1 MSEVRR
7 SVSGLAALILTAV
20 ALPFLLAR
28 MAGGRAPSP
37 GPELASLAPVAVL
50 PAVAAVPV
58 AAASSWWLAVAL
70 AIPAAALIGV
80 QLPPRSPATRHPGPP
95 QPGPAPYAAAAGEAA
110 PGPVTIRFLTVNVLG
125 GHADPAAVVR
135 LVREHDV
142 DVLAIQ
148 ELTPQMVRKLK
159 DADLP
164 GLLPFSHLDPRPA
177 ARGTGLWARWPLAPL
192 PPVPGTVAAFP
203 RAQIDPSGRQPVTVT
218 AVHPKAPLNHY
229 QRQWQQELAALRHV
243 LATTSGPQIAAGD
256 FNASRD
262 HRPFRDLLAT
272 GLVDCGDAAA
282 DRPWPGFTWPSIWP
296 GFVIKVHPPV
306 LPFMRLDHILISRD
320 SCTPRKAGI
329 FRVPGTDHCAVL
341 ATIDLAPPKMP
352 G

>member
-1 MSEVRR
+1 M
-7 SVSGLAALILTAV
+7 SGLAALILTAV

-50 PAVAAVPV
+50 PAVAAVCV
-58 AAASSWWLAVAL
+58 AAASSWWLATAL
-70 AIPAAALIGV
+70 AIPAAALISV
-80 QLPPRSPATRHPGPP
+80 QLPPRWPGTRHPGTRHPGPG
-95 QPGPAPYAAAAGEAA
+95 QPGPAPDAAAGATA
-110 PGPVTIRFLTVNVLG
+110 PGPVTIRVLTVNVLG
-125 GHADPAAVVR
+125 GQADPAAVVR

-164 GLLPFSHLDPRPA
+164 GLLAFSHLDPRPA

-229 QRQWQQELAALRHV
+229 QRRWQQELATLRQV
-243 LATTSGPQIAAGD
+243 LADSPGPQIVAGD
-256 FNASRD
+256 FNATRD
-262 HRPFRDLLAT
+262 HRPFRALLTT
-272 GLVDCGDAAA
+272 GLVDCGDAAE

-296 GFVIKVHPPV
+296 GFVIKVHPQV
-306 LPFMRLDHILISRD
+306 RPFMRLDHVLVSGD
-320 SCTPRKAGI
+320 GCTARKVEI
-329 FRVPGTDHCAVL
+329 FRVARTDHCAVL
-341 ATIDLAPPKMP
+341 ATIDLTPEPRRP
-352 G
+352 GAA

>member
-28 MAGGRAPSP
+28 VAGGRAPSP

-50 PAVAAVPV
+50 PAIAAVPV
-58 AAASSWWLAVAL
+58 AAISSWWLAVAL

-80 QLPPRSPATRHPGPP
+80 QLPPRSRHPGPG
-95 QPGPAPYAAAAGEAA
+95 QPGPAPHPAATGEAA
-110 PGPVTIRFLTVNVLG
+110 PGPVTIRFLTVNVQG

-177 ARGTGLWARWPLAPL
+177 ARGTGLWARWPLVPL

-218 AVHPKAPLNHY
+218 AVHPKAPLNNY
-229 QRQWQQELAALRHV
+229 QRLWQQELAALRHV
-243 LATTSGPQIAAGD
+243 LASTPGPQIAAGD
-256 FNASRD
+256 FNATRD
-262 HRPFRDLLAT
+262 HRPFRDLLAA

-282 DRPWPGFTWPSIWP
+282 DRPWPGFTWPSVWP
-296 GFVIKVHPPV
+296 GFVIKIHPPV
-306 LPFMRLDHILISRD
+306 PPFMRLDHILTSRD
-320 SCTPRKAGI
+320 SCTPRKVDI

-341 ATIDLAPPKMP
+341 ATIDLTPPKMR

>member
-1 MSEVRR
+1 M
-7 SVSGLAALILTAV
+7 SGLAALILTAV
-20 ALPFLLAR
+20 AVPFLLAR

-37 GPELASLAPVAVL
+37 GPELASLTPVAVL

-58 AAASSWWLAVAL
+58 AAISSWWLAVAL
-70 AIPAAALIGV
+70 AVPAAALLSV
-80 QLPPRSPATRHPGPP
+80 QLPPRRPAPRPAGPRP
-95 QPGPAPYAAAAGEAA
+95 PGPAPRTAAAGEAA
-110 PGPVTIRFLTVNVLG
+110 PGPVTIRFLTVNALG
-125 GHADPAAVVR
+125 GHADPATVVR

-229 QRQWQQELAALRHV
+229 QRRWQQELAALRQV
-243 LATTSGPQIAAGD
+243 LAASSAPQIVAGD
-256 FNASRD
+256 FNATRD

-272 GLVDCGDAAA
+272 GLVDCGDAAE

-296 GFVIKVHPPV
+296 GFVIKKHPPV
-306 LPFMRLDHILISRD
+306 LPFMRLDHVLTSRD
-320 SCTPRKAGI
+320 GGTPRKVEI
-329 FRVPGTDHCAVL
+329 FRVPRTDHCAVL
-341 ATIDLAPPKMP
+341 ATIDLAPPP
-352 G
+352 GRPGAG